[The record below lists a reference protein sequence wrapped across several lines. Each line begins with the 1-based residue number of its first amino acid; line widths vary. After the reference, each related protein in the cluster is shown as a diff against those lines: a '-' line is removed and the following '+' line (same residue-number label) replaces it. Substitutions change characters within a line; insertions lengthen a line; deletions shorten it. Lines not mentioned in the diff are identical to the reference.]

1 MQSAT
6 ERRDLRRSI
15 RNVLGT
21 SREEAPTARQV
32 INAATYL
39 RRMMELASGGRFT
52 LAIVDQQRGEFVDAS
67 KAHAIA
73 REATASR
80 GR

>member
-39 RRMMELASGGRFT
+39 RRMMAVHAGH
-52 LAIVDQQRGEFVDAS
+52 RGPA
-67 KAHAIA
+67 A
-73 REATASR
+73 RRVR
-80 GR
+80 GREQGARHRARGNGE